1 MLLHTYVVI
10 QACNAT
16 CMGIHELYAHDSH
29 YLLFV
34 ILDYPHK
41 NLYFMHVIF
50 IEHASWLSLNIKL
63 LLSCT
68 VHTVLPQIMA
78 SLI

>member
-16 CMGIHELYAHDSH
+16 CMGFHELHARDSR

-34 ILDYPHK
+34 ILDYSHK
-41 NLYFMHVIF
+41 NLYFKHVTS
-50 IEHASWLSLNIKL
+50 IEHVSWLSLNIKL

-68 VHTVLPQIMA
+68 VHTILPQIMA